1 MEKVKDEKF
10 YQGPKWSKAKRNLCN
25 QLTTDGH
32 TWIRKCMR
40 EKELK
45 ITHQFDVWH
54 FVKNI
59 KKKLHKVGKN
69 KSSENLQ
76 KWTKSISNHF
86 GGPAQLAKGTKS
98 CWVKNGSA
106 LYFMFKIYTNGEL
119 VNSLN
124 KCEHRRLTKKE
135 VKSKDWLS
143 ADPDEFKALQKIVT
157 DKKIL
162 NDLKYLT
169 KFTTDFT
176 TNEPKKPTFSLPWN
190 GYTKSVGNNRL
201 KQKEWIRACNHKG
214 KRKKIQCLFFR
225 NNQQLL
231 IKAHQRLKR
240 KVILKEYGKWND
252 WTCLFRQ
259 SITNSENS

>member
-169 KFTTDFT
+169 KFSHTRILEIYHALY
-176 TNEPKKPTFSLPWN
+176 NKWAPKSQHFSNLGMITRSQLAIKGVN
-190 GYTKSVGNNRL
+190 STKGVN
-201 KQKEWIRACNHKG
+201 
-214 KRKKIQCLFFR
+214 
-225 NNQQLL
+225 
-231 IKAHQRLKR
+231 
-240 KVILKEYGKWND
+240 
-252 WTCLFRQ
+252 
-259 SITNSENS
+259 

>member
-169 KFTTDFT
+169 KFSHTRILEIYHALYNKWAPKSQHFSNLGMITRSQLAIMDFNTGSELEHATTKAG
-176 TNEPKKPTFSLPWN
+176 KKDIMCVF
-190 GYTKSVGNNRL
+190 
-201 KQKEWIRACNHKG
+201 QK
-214 KRKKIQCLFFR
+214 
-225 NNQQLL
+225 
-231 IKAHQRLKR
+231 
-240 KVILKEYGKWND
+240 
-252 WTCLFRQ
+252 
-259 SITNSENS
+259 